1 MHDTLP
7 SRTVSGRVRGYL
19 VTPKIDRSPFWLK
32 LCKLAGRDPAKLERW
47 EPQGAFE
54 SNQVMYDWATIV
66 GELLRG
72 APDGKPYKIG
82 GLYLEYE
89 NNGGA
94 PVSPPTFERD
104 GGIDY
109 YTNLSGSATRDYLRV
124 PLTVVDLE
132 SSNTSNFPGGNAL
145 TFFGRTDGVV
155 GVHGKTFSN
164 AVSSRVYGGA
174 LVAYPD
180 FGDAT
185 QDLVFS
191 RFYWA
196 DTANQIIK
204 ATGSQI
210 GLEWSIQLM

>member
-1 MHDTLP
+1 VEH
-7 SRTVSGRVRGYL
+7 
-19 VTPKIDRSPFWLK
+19 
-32 LCKLAGRDPAKLERW
+32 W

-54 SNQVMYDWATIV
+54 SNQIMYDWATIV

-82 GLYLEYE
+82 GLFIEFE
-89 NNGGA
+89 VNGGA
-94 PVSPPTFERD
+94 PVSPPTFERS

-109 YTNLSGSATRDYLRV
+109 YTSLAGSATRDYLRV

-132 SSNTSNFPGGNAL
+132 STNTSNFPGGNAL

-196 DTANQIIK
+196 DTANQIVK

-210 GLEWSIQLM
+210 GIEWGVTLQ